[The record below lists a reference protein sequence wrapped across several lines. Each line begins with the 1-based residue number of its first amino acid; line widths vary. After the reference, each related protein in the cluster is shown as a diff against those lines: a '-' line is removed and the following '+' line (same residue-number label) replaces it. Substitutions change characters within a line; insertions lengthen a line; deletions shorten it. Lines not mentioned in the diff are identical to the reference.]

1 MTKKPNCSTCR
12 CEFDDCKS
20 KVYGLACL
28 EHPNA
33 REYLMAPVEKY
44 VVPAGNYA
52 YIAHGKKPSIKV
64 DGAATILVIK

>member
-1 MTKKPNCSTCR
+1 MKPNCSTCR

-33 REYLMAPVEKY
+33 REYLMKDVIEELGRAIKTCD
-44 VVPAGNYA
+44 VPDKEDAYDYA
-52 YIAHGKKPSIKV
+52 ISLIKNGV
-64 DGAATILVIK
+64 DGK